1 MSVVLSAREE
11 EACIGLCLDD
21 LLAQTYPLEDYEVIV
36 VDDGSTDGTAEVVGK
51 AMESGAAVRLLHRRG
66 RGDRAGSKKAALS
79 LGIEAAR
86 GEIILTTDA
95 DCRLP
100 PTWVRCM
107 VDCFAADVGMVV
119 GFSQSG
125 HPGAVGGVRQ
135 GWEAVDFLCLMA
147 SAAGSAGHGHPMGAS
162 GQNLAYRKLAYDQ
175 VEGFRRVQHRA
186 SGDDVLLLH
195 LIRRLTNWRVIFAAD
210 PGAFALHPPSSSWQ
224 ELLSRRSR
232 WASNAPYQLYM
243 DPLFFV
249 YLLSA
254 FGSQPSAGCSV
265 FAGAV
270 QGSES
275 CRTGNR
281 LGSQSN
287 GRRNSLQPRRA
298 LFRPT
303 RSPSL
308 LPDLGPGTA
317 ALYGFDRRLGNSGS
331 VRLEGQA
338 PPLGPE
344 YLSGRRGSPGPEGS
358 QSSQGSPLPAGN
370 VVAGSLGLGEG
381 ALQQPVAHTPSRD
394 HKAGTP

>member
-254 FGSQPSAGCSV
+254 FGS
-265 FAGAV
+265 
-270 QGSES
+270 
-275 CRTGNR
+275 
-281 LGSQSN
+281 
-287 GRRNSLQPRRA
+287 
-298 LFRPT
+298 
-303 RSPSL
+303 SL
-308 LPDLGPGTA
+308 LLVALCLLVPFKAVSPAALGIAWGARVTAEGILYSRAARFFGRPDLLPYFPIWVLA
-317 ALYGFDRRLGNSGS
+317 QPLYTVLIGVLGILGRFDWKGKRHRW
-331 VRLEGQA
+331 
-338 PPLGPE
+338 
-344 YLSGRRGSPGPEGS
+344 GRS
-358 QSSQGSPLPAGN
+358 
-370 VVAGSLGLGEG
+370 
-381 ALQQPVAHTPSRD
+381 T
-394 HKAGTP
+394 